1 LKWVFLRDPYYEPL
15 LVFGGWRKVDDLED
29 KTITVWSKE
38 DVPPAVPVNAP
49 QIPPHWQGL
58 MWGILPIGSSIL
70 AMFLVLIPEKRWHAR
85 RVVQPAPAHENLVLG
100 RLIS

>member
-1 LKWVFLRDPYYEPL
+1 M
-15 LVFGGWRKVDDLED
+15 DDLED

-38 DVPPAVPVNAP
+38 DVPPATPVNAP
-49 QIPPHWQGL
+49 QIPPRWQGL

-70 AMFLVLIPEKRWHAR
+70 AMLLALIPEKRWHDAAQSSNPPRAR
-85 RVVQPAPAHENLVLG
+85 DEDLVLG

>member
-1 LKWVFLRDPYYEPL
+1 
-15 LVFGGWRKVDDLED
+15 FGGWRKVDDLED
-29 KTITVWSKE
+29 KTVTVWSNE

-49 QIPPHWQGL
+49 QIPPRWQGV

-70 AMFLVLIPEKRWHAR
+70 AMFLVLTPEKRWHAR

>member
-1 LKWVFLRDPYYEPL
+1 
-15 LVFGGWRKVDDLED
+15 
-29 KTITVWSKE
+29 VWSKD

-49 QIPPHWQGL
+49 QIPPRWQGVL
-58 MWGILPIGSSIL
+58 WGILPIGSSIL
-70 AMFLVLIPEKRWHAR
+70 AMFLVLIPDKQWHAR